1 MCGLCELCFST
12 VVGVLD
18 IFSIELAGD
27 MLAVKFAKA
36 VDGWLWCNGVVE
48 VELGHLDGFVR
59 KMKGKDIG
67 GGLLNVNTFLV
78 GEGSRQRVIIPLA
91 LHVPC

>member
-59 KMKGKDIG
+59 KMKGKDIAG
-67 GGLLNVNTFLV
+67 VCSISILFLSAKGLDSVL
-78 GEGSRQRVIIPLA
+78 
-91 LHVPC
+91 